1 MAEPES
7 RDGPRDFVRRLGQAF
22 ASFRRSPARDRSD
35 EILAWNVKVLSSMLA
50 RESAERHFGPDR
62 PTPPAPIATPVMSRG
77 CVQSDFHEDWFLY
90 WCDSARFARA
100 YHRKLW
106 EHAYVLQTLHSLDL
120 LKAGVKG
127 LGFGVGLEPEPSLM
141 AARGVSVLA
150 TDLDLGEAAR
160 RGWTAHDQHAQGI
173 ERMHR
178 PDIVP
183 WETFHDRVSFRA
195 VDMNAIPFDLDGQF
209 DFCWSS
215 CALEHLGSIRKGLDF
230 IANAMRTLKPGGI
243 AVHTTEYN
251 YMRDEMTLDH
261 WPTVLFRRR
270 DLELIA
276 AELTAAGHYVYPFDF
291 DVLRSPLDFLID
303 VPPYPHEGGAAVAD
317 FHLRLAV
324 DGFAAT
330 SFGIVVRKAGAAGS
344 GQ

>member
-1 MAEPES
+1 MSEP
-7 RDGPRDFVRRLGQAF
+7 DGVQEFLQRLKRSF
-22 ASFRRSPARDRSD
+22 KSFRDDGTRER
-35 EILAWNVKVLSSMLA
+35 EQQILAWNVKVLSALLA
-50 RESAERHFGPDR
+50 RETAERHLGPAR
-62 PTPPAPIATPVMSRG
+62 ISPAEPAPTVVMSRG

-90 WCDSARFARA
+90 WCDSARFARS

-106 EHAYVLQTLHSLDL
+106 EHAFVLQTLYSLDQL
-120 LKAGVKG
+120 SAGKKG

-141 AARGVSVLA
+141 AARGVEVLA
-150 TDLDLGEAAR
+150 TDLDTSEAAR
-160 RGWTAHDQHAQGI
+160 RGWTATDQHAPNI
-173 ERMHR
+173 KRMHR

-183 WETFHDRVSFRA
+183 LEKFEEHVRFRP
-195 VDMNAIPFDLDGQF
+195 VDMNEIPSDLDGQF

-230 IANAMRTLKPGGI
+230 IHNAMRTLKPGGY

-251 YMRDEMTLDH
+251 YMRDEMTLDN

-270 DLELIA
+270 DLELVA
-276 AELTAAGHYVYPFDF
+276 AELSAAGHYVYPFDF

-303 VPPYPHEGGAAVAD
+303 VPPYPHEGGGAVAD

-330 SFGIVVRKAGAAGS
+330 SFGIVVRKAA
-344 GQ
+344 